1 MNPIDWLN
9 QNALGFRELTQEE
22 RDAIMAFSL
31 LWSFFETKLLQTNA
45 SANKILSLVHRWE
58 SNGKLNADR
67 FAPSLNYFC
76 DRYFRNGTKTEFFNG
91 LNLRRNDNPD
101 LVRAVLARED
111 SNPVNCIAVLLIVV
125 LRLRNNL
132 FHGVKWA
139 YGIRGQLTN
148 FTNANAVLMAAL
160 EIEGV

>member
-9 QNALGFRELTQEE
+9 QNALGFRELTEEE

-31 LWSFFETKLLQTNA
+31 LWSFFEAKSLQTNA
-45 SANKILSLVHRWE
+45 SANKILSLVHKWE
-58 SNGKLNADR
+58 SNGNLNIAR
-67 FAPSLNYFC
+67 FAPSLNYFS
-76 DRYFRNGTKTEFFNG
+76 DRYFCNGTKTEYFNG
-91 LNLRRNDNPD
+91 LNLRQNDNTD
-101 LVRAVLARED
+101 LVRAVLARKN
-111 SNPVNCIAVLLIVV
+111 SNPADCVAVLLIVV

-148 FTNANAVLMAAL
+148 FTNANAALMAAL
-160 EIEGV
+160 EIEGI